1 MANQLQELEMQFD
14 PNTIEHLGIQ
24 MYSTLPPVIGEL
36 ISNSYDADATHVKVQ
51 LFDETEKKIVIS
63 DNGHGME
70 YDHLNSKF
78 LKIGRNRRI
87 ESTGQKSESG
97 NRYVIGKKG
106 IGKLSFFGIATR
118 VKVETIRGGKK
129 NTFILDWEKLKEDG
143 KRNQNYKP
151 ERIDINTP
159 SSEPA
164 GTTITL
170 TNIKRKTGFS
180 PDDIAY
186 SLAKDI
192 SVFNETN
199 FKVEIFHN
207 NTPEPITV
215 KNELR
220 YKFIDIE
227 HSWDFPKRIDK
238 LDYEFEN
245 KIKGKLIAAKNVVA
259 ARMNGIALFSRGKL
273 VNDYSFLDVNAS
285 SHDYKYIT
293 GWLDIDFID
302 LWDKEVISTNRRSLN
317 WEYEETTLLKQYLE
331 QLYRY
336 FFNEV
341 KDVKQKNKV
350 KEVETVTGVSIQS
363 WIDGLP
369 PHEKKLADKLVKI
382 IINHGGI
389 ETVKAGELVSFVKDS
404 FYYESFKELATEMSE
419 ENVNSDKLIEF
430 FKEWKIIEA
439 REFYKLS
446 IVRVET
452 IKNFEKHIKE
462 NAKEVPIMH
471 DFLVKFSWLLDPR
484 LLNFKDEVTYSN
496 LLKEHF
502 KDDKLP
508 DESDRRIDFLC
519 HHFGESFFIIEL
531 KRPEKVISNAE
542 LDQALSYVAFIR
554 ERLGN
559 EYGNN
564 IYCYLIGKRLADT
577 AEVKLKADS
586 YRQSGTVYFKPYDA
600 LLSSAINYHQE
611 FIDRYESIEG
621 GKVI

>member
-1 MANQLQELEMQFD
+1 
-14 PNTIEHLGIQ
+14 
-24 MYSTLPPVIGEL
+24 
-36 ISNSYDADATHVKVQ
+36 
-51 LFDETEKKIVIS
+51 
-63 DNGHGME
+63 
-70 YDHLNSKF
+70 
-78 LKIGRNRRI
+78 
-87 ESTGQKSESG
+87 
-97 NRYVIGKKG
+97 
-106 IGKLSFFGIATR
+106 
-118 VKVETIRGGKK
+118 
-129 NTFILDWEKLKEDG
+129 
-143 KRNQNYKP
+143 
-151 ERIDINTP
+151 
-159 SSEPA
+159 
-164 GTTITL
+164 
-170 TNIKRKTGFS
+170 
-180 PDDIAY
+180 
-186 SLAKDI
+186 
-192 SVFNETN
+192 
-199 FKVEIFHN
+199 
-207 NTPEPITV
+207 
-215 KNELR
+215 
-220 YKFIDIE
+220 
-227 HSWDFPKRIDK
+227 
-238 LDYEFEN
+238 
-245 KIKGKLIAAKNVVA
+245 
-259 ARMNGIALFSRGKL
+259 
-273 VNDYSFLDVNAS
+273 
-285 SHDYKYIT
+285 
-293 GWLDIDFID
+293 
-302 LWDKEVISTNRRSLN
+302 
-317 WEYEETTLLKQYLE
+317 
-331 QLYRY
+331 LYRY

-577 AEVKLKADS
+577 AEVKLKANS

-611 FIDRYESIEG
+611 FIDRYDSIEG